1 MGLIEQQTI
10 TEALVKA
17 RRDLAQRLGVD
28 EQDITEGSVEP
39 ADFPDAALGAAIEDE
54 MSAQVITPGSRIRL
68 NANGKTYE
76 YRAGNNQLRLLNFK
90 GENYRI

>member
-17 RRDLAQRLGVD
+17 RKDLAQRLGAD

-54 MSAQVITPGSRIRL
+54 MSAQVITPGWRIRL

-76 YRAGNNQLRLLNFK
+76 YRAANNQLRLFDFK